1 MKRAQGFT
9 LLEMIVATTI
19 MAVAIVGLISG
30 LSTSTHNAARL
41 RDYDR
46 AVQLGRERM
55 NELMLDMTLPHNTV
69 VNGLFDPNQTG
80 GLEAGWQARLTT
92 FEMPPAVR
100 VNEAALDRLELEVW
114 WKSGETR
121 RSFTLDAYRPRAI
134 TPQDAGLP
142 PGMQGAG
149 TPGHAPGANGQTPN
163 PGAAQ

>member
-1 MKRAQGFT
+1 MRQDQGFT

-55 NELMLDMTLPHNTV
+55 NELMLDQALPHNTV
-69 VNGLFDPNQTG
+69 VTGVFDPNQTG
-80 GLEAGWQARLTT
+80 GVETGWKARLTT
-92 FEMPPAVR
+92 FEMPPQIR
-100 VNEAALDRLELEVW
+100 VNEAGLDRLELEIW
-114 WKSGETR
+114 WKSGQTT

-134 TPQDAGLP
+134 TQDDAALN
-142 PGMQGAG
+142 PGMQK
-149 TPGHAPGANGQTPN
+149 
-163 PGAAQ
+163 